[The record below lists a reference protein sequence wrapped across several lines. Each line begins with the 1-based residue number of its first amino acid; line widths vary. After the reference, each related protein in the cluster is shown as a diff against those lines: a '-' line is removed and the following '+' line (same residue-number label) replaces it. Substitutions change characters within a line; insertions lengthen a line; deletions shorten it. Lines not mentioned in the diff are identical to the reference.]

1 MCEYIKDLMCV
12 VKYAQRNPDTLYDVV
27 LRVHGTVQR
36 NTNQLTNI
44 FSQYNERGFTK
55 DDAFSWRMD
64 YINHF
69 GEKRQYYYDNMMK
82 ILRSKKKDIPDRILK
97 LFLEANGLGLPKAN
111 FLAILATGMKAFAC
125 LDSNN
130 LIWYDINPK
139 ITDYNKKLKS
149 EEVKANKRKQYL
161 DVVRKL
167 GGGEKLWDEWCIRVA
182 DKSKKFKSCKEVSLK
197 HRHWFTT
204 WSDLRW
210 SEQVSKII
218 S

>member
-1 MCEYIKDLMCV
+1 MYKTDNRYVADYCQASAD
-12 VKYAQRNPDTLYDVV
+12 NLYRCAVM
-27 LRVHGTVQR
+27 VHGTIQQ
-36 NTNQLTNI
+36 NTENLDRI
-44 FSQYNERGFTK
+44 ASQYDTQGFVKGDTLE
-55 DDAFSWRMD
+55 WRMN

-182 DKSKKFKSCKEVSLK
+182 DKSKKFKSGREVSLK

-204 WSDLRW
+204 WSDLKW
-210 SEQVSKII
+210 SEQVSAII
-218 S
+218 T